1 MTKRSLLAALMLT
14 GLLSACSPEALLGTI
29 AGPQVEA
36 AFYEHMRTEMS
47 GQGMAK
53 AQVDC
58 IVSGLQQKITAQDIV
73 ASGTAA
79 GMEKVKPIIAEVTT
93 ACVTGQQASDQTK

>member
-1 MTKRSLLAALMLT
+1 MTERSLLAVLALT
-14 GLLSACSPEALLGTI
+14 GLLSACSPAGLLGTI

-36 AFYEHMRTEMS
+36 AFYERLRTELS

-58 IVSGLQQKITAQDIV
+58 IVSGLQQKITAQDVIAG
-73 ASGTAA
+73 ASAA
-79 GMEKVKPIIAEVTT
+79 GLDKLQPIITEVTT
-93 ACVTGQQASDQTK
+93 ACVTGQQAADQTK